1 MRGVYTEGTFIA
13 STVMERLRPNF
24 RVVTVDGYCEGFD
37 GSAWEL
43 NTHSHGIVRTSGD
56 AAAASRRGAEFDES
70 FVDAA
75 QKHTKIEL
83 IGERVIG
90 STRVWLL
97 RATLPDGWRKD
108 YYLDERTGL
117 ISGLEVSMPIHAR
130 GKPVT
135 SISLYADYRRVNGV
149 LFPFRQVERDVK
161 TGATM
166 NVLQWNSIEAN
177 PGIKESDFHPPCRL
191 T

>member
-1 MRGVYTEGTFIA
+1 
-13 STVMERLRPNF
+13 
-24 RVVTVDGYCEGFD
+24 
-37 GSAWEL
+37 
-43 NTHSHGIVRTSGD
+43 
-56 AAAASRRGAEFDES
+56 
-70 FVDAA
+70 
-75 QKHTKIEL
+75 
-83 IGERVIG
+83 
-90 STRVWLL
+90 
-97 RATLPDGWRKD
+97 
-108 YYLDERTGL
+108 
-117 ISGLEVSMPIHAR
+117 MPIHAR